1 MSVTYNFSN
10 KVVLI
15 TGGTGAFG
23 RTLVKRFL
31 DTGAKTIASFRNET
45 EAVKL
50 KRVNPQVEII
60 KLDISSEKEILKA
73 VSILIRKFAK
83 IDILVNTVGGYL
95 GGKNVTQLGEDE
107 WEAMMN
113 LNLKSA
119 FLISKHVI
127 PIMKSGNGGKIIHV
141 SSKTGLKSDG
151 YDSAYAASK
160 AALIRFVE
168 SISLEFRE
176 DKISINCILP
186 TTIDTE
192 ANRRAMP
199 NADFS
204 KWLSSEDLANVVLF
218 LSSSDSKVINGA
230 AIQTYGL
237 S

>member
-1 MSVTYNFSN
+1 
-10 KVVLI
+10 
-15 TGGTGAFG
+15 
-23 RTLVKRFL
+23 
-31 DTGAKTIASFRNET
+31 
-45 EAVKL
+45 
-50 KRVNPQVEII
+50 
-60 KLDISSEKEILKA
+60 
-73 VSILIRKFAK
+73 
-83 IDILVNTVGGYL
+83 
-95 GGKNVTQLGEDE
+95 
-107 WEAMMN
+107 MN

-127 PIMKSGNGGKIIHV
+127 PVMKSGNGGNIILV

-176 DKISINCILP
+176 DNININCILP

>member
-73 VSILIRKFAK
+73 VPILIRKFAK

-218 LSSSDSKVINGA
+218 LSSSGSKVINGA

>member
-73 VSILIRKFAK
+73 IPILIRKFAK

-95 GGKNVTQLGEDE
+95 GGKNVTQLGEGE
-107 WEAMMN
+107 WETMMN

-230 AIQTYGL
+230 AVQTYGL

>member
-199 NADFS
+199 NADFG

>member
-45 EAVKL
+45 EGAKL

-73 VSILIRKFAK
+73 VPILIRKFAK

-230 AIQTYGL
+230 AVQTYGL

>member
-73 VSILIRKFAK
+73 VPILIRKFTK

-127 PIMKSGNGGKIIHV
+127 PVMKSGNGGNIILV

-176 DKISINCILP
+176 DNININCILP

-199 NADFS
+199 NADFG

>member
-73 VSILIRKFAK
+73 VPILIRKFAK

-127 PIMKSGNGGKIIHV
+127 PIMRSGNGGKIIHV

>member
-73 VSILIRKFAK
+73 VPILIRKFAK

-230 AIQTYGL
+230 AVQTYGL

>member
-31 DTGAKTIASFRNET
+31 DSGARTIASYRNES
-45 EAVKL
+45 EADKL
-50 KRVNPQVEII
+50 KSVNPQVEII
-60 KLDISSEKEILKA
+60 KLDISNEKEILKM
-73 VSILIRKFAK
+73 VPKLITKFSK
-83 IDILVNTVGGYL
+83 IDVLVNTVGGYL
-95 GGKNVTQLGEDE
+95 GGKNITELKEDD
-107 WEAMMN
+107 WESMMN

-119 FLISKHVI
+119 YLISKHVI
-127 PIMKSGNGGKIIHV
+127 PVMKSAKGGKIIHV
-141 SSKTGLKSDG
+141 SSRTGLISDG

-160 AALIRFVE
+160 AALIRFVD
-168 SISLEFRE
+168 SISQEFIE
-176 DKISINCILP
+176 DKININCILP

-192 ANRRAMP
+192 SNRRAMP

-204 KWLSSEDLANVVLF
+204 KWLSPEDLANVVLF
-218 LSSSDSKVINGA
+218 LCSSESKVINGA
-230 AIQTYGL
+230 AIPTYGL

>member
-45 EAVKL
+45 EVVKL

-73 VSILIRKFAK
+73 VPILIRKFAK

>member
-45 EAVKL
+45 EAAKL
-50 KRVNPQVEII
+50 KRANSQVEII

-73 VSILIRKFAK
+73 VPILIRKFAK

-199 NADFS
+199 NADFG

>member
-10 KVVLI
+10 KVVFI

-23 RTLVKRFL
+23 RTLVKKFL
-31 DTGAKTIASFRNET
+31 DSGAKTIASFRNET
-45 EAVKL
+45 EAAKL
-50 KRVNPQVEII
+50 KRVNPEVEII

-73 VSILIRKFAK
+73 VPILIGKFAK

-127 PIMKSGNGGKIIHV
+127 PVMKSGNGGNIILV

-176 DKISINCILP
+176 DKININCILP

>member
-73 VSILIRKFAK
+73 VPILIRKFTK

>member
-73 VSILIRKFAK
+73 VPILIRKFTK

-204 KWLSSEDLANVVLF
+204 RWLSSEDLANVVLF
-218 LSSSDSKVINGA
+218 LSTSDSKVINGA

>member
-73 VSILIRKFAK
+73 VPILIRKFAK

-95 GGKNVTQLGEDE
+95 GGKNVTQLGEGE
-107 WEAMMN
+107 WETMMN

-230 AIQTYGL
+230 AVQTYGL

>member
-73 VSILIRKFAK
+73 VPILIRKFAK

-204 KWLSSEDLANVVLF
+204 KWLSLEDLSNVVLF

>member
-73 VSILIRKFAK
+73 VPILIRKFTK

-176 DKISINCILP
+176 DNININCILP

-199 NADFS
+199 NADFG

>member
-73 VSILIRKFAK
+73 VPILIRKFAK

-95 GGKNVTQLGEDE
+95 GGKNVTQLGEGE
-107 WEAMMN
+107 WETMMN

-127 PIMKSGNGGKIIHV
+127 PVMKSGNGGNIILV

-204 KWLSSEDLANVVLF
+204 KWLSLEDLSNVVLF

>member
-73 VSILIRKFAK
+73 VPILIRKFAK

-95 GGKNVTQLGEDE
+95 GGKNVTQLGEGE
-107 WEAMMN
+107 WETMMN

>member
-73 VSILIRKFAK
+73 VPTLIRKFTK

-199 NADFS
+199 NADFG

>member
-73 VSILIRKFAK
+73 VPILIRKFTK

-168 SISLEFRE
+168 SISQEFRE
-176 DKISINCILP
+176 DKININCILP

-199 NADFS
+199 NADFG

-218 LSSSDSKVINGA
+218 LCSSDSKVINGA
-230 AIQTYGL
+230 AIPTYGL

>member
-73 VSILIRKFAK
+73 VPILIRKFAK

-95 GGKNVTQLGEDE
+95 GGKNVTQLGEGE
-107 WEAMMN
+107 WETMMN

-199 NADFS
+199 NADFG

>member
-73 VSILIRKFAK
+73 VPILIRKFTK

-199 NADFS
+199 NADFG

-218 LSSSDSKVINGA
+218 LSSSGSKVINGA

>member
-73 VSILIRKFAK
+73 VPILIRKFTK

-199 NADFS
+199 NADFG

>member
-1 MSVTYNFSN
+1 
-10 KVVLI
+10 
-15 TGGTGAFG
+15 
-23 RTLVKRFL
+23 
-31 DTGAKTIASFRNET
+31 
-45 EAVKL
+45 
-50 KRVNPQVEII
+50 
-60 KLDISSEKEILKA
+60 
-73 VSILIRKFAK
+73 
-83 IDILVNTVGGYL
+83 
-95 GGKNVTQLGEDE
+95 
-107 WEAMMN
+107 MN

-127 PIMKSGNGGKIIHV
+127 PVMKTGNGGNIILV

-160 AALIRFVE
+160 AALIRLVE

-176 DKISINCILP
+176 DNININCILP

>member
-31 DTGAKTIASFRNET
+31 YSGARTIASYRNES
-45 EAVKL
+45 EADKL
-50 KRVNPQVEII
+50 KSVNPQVEII
-60 KLDISSEKEILKA
+60 KLDISSEKEILKM
-73 VSILIRKFAK
+73 VPKLIAKFSK
-83 IDILVNTVGGYL
+83 IDVLVNTVGGYL
-95 GGKNVTQLGEDE
+95 GGKNITELKEGD
-107 WEAMMN
+107 WESMMN

-119 FLISKHVI
+119 YLISKHVI
-127 PIMKSGNGGKIIHV
+127 PVMKSAKGGKIIHV
-141 SSKTGLKSDG
+141 SSRTGLKSGG

-160 AALIRFVE
+160 AALIRFVD
-168 SISLEFRE
+168 SISQEFRE
-176 DKISINCILP
+176 DQININCILP

-192 ANRRAMP
+192 SNRRAMP

-204 KWLSSEDLANVVLF
+204 KWLSPEDLANVVLF
-218 LSSSDSKVINGA
+218 LCSSESKVINGA
-230 AIQTYGL
+230 AIPTYGL

>member
-73 VSILIRKFAK
+73 VPILIRKFTK

-204 KWLSSEDLANVVLF
+204 KWLSLEDLSNVVLF

>member
-73 VSILIRKFAK
+73 IPILIRKFAK

>member
-73 VSILIRKFAK
+73 VPILIRKFTK

-230 AIQTYGL
+230 AVQTYGL

>member
-1 MSVTYNFSN
+1 MSVKYNFSN

-23 RTLVKRFL
+23 RTLVKKFL
-31 DTGAKTIASFRNET
+31 DSGAKTIASFRNET
-45 EAVKL
+45 EAAKL
-50 KRVNPQVEII
+50 KSTNPQVEII

-73 VSILIRKFAK
+73 VPILIRKFAK

-127 PIMKSGNGGKIIHV
+127 PVMKSGNAGNIILV

-176 DKISINCILP
+176 HKI
-186 TTIDTE
+186 T
-192 ANRRAMP
+192 
-199 NADFS
+199 
-204 KWLSSEDLANVVLF
+204 
-218 LSSSDSKVINGA
+218 
-230 AIQTYGL
+230 
-237 S
+237 

>member
-73 VSILIRKFAK
+73 VPILIRKFTK

-127 PIMKSGNGGKIIHV
+127 PIMKSGNGGNIILV

-176 DKISINCILP
+176 DNININCILP

-199 NADFS
+199 NADFG

>member
-73 VSILIRKFAK
+73 VPILIRKFAK

-199 NADFS
+199 NADFG

>member
-73 VSILIRKFAK
+73 VPILIRKFTK

-127 PIMKSGNGGKIIHV
+127 PVMKSGNGGNIILV

-199 NADFS
+199 NADFG

>member
-10 KVVLI
+10 KIVFI

-23 RTLVKRFL
+23 STLVKRFL
-31 DTGAKTIASFRNET
+31 GSGAKTIASFRNET
-45 EAVKL
+45 EAAKL
-50 KRVNPQVEII
+50 KSANPHVEII
-60 KLDISSEKEILKA
+60 KLDISNEKEILKMLP
-73 VSILIRKFAK
+73 ILFGKFSK

-95 GGKNVTQLGEDE
+95 GGKNITQLGEDE

-127 PIMKSGNGGKIIHV
+127 PVMKSGNGGKIIHV
-141 SSKTGLKSDG
+141 SSRTGLKSDG

-168 SISLEFRE
+168 SISQEFGE
-176 DKISINCILP
+176 DKININCILP

-199 NADFS
+199 NANFS
-204 KWLSSEDLANVVLF
+204 KWLSPEDLANVVLF
-218 LSSSDSKVINGA
+218 LCSSDSKVINGA
-230 AIQTYGL
+230 AIPTYGL

>member
-31 DTGAKTIASFRNET
+31 ESGARTIASYRNQT
-45 EAVKL
+45 EADKL
-50 KRVNPQVEII
+50 KSVNPQVEII
-60 KLDISSEKEILKA
+60 KLDISNEKEILKM
-73 VSILIRKFAK
+73 VPKLISNFSR
-83 IDILVNTVGGYL
+83 IDVLVNTVGGYL
-95 GGKNVTQLGEDE
+95 GGKNITELKEDD
-107 WEAMMN
+107 WESMMN

-119 FLISKHVI
+119 YLISKHVI
-127 PIMKSGNGGKIIHV
+127 PIMKSAKGGKIIHV
-141 SSKTGLKSDG
+141 SSRTGLKSDG

-160 AALIRFVE
+160 AALIRFVD
-168 SISLEFRE
+168 SISQEFRE
-176 DKISINCILP
+176 DKININCILP

-192 ANRRAMP
+192 SNRRAMP

-204 KWLSSEDLANVVLF
+204 KWLSPEDLANVVMF
-218 LSSSDSKVINGA
+218 LCSSESKVINGA
-230 AIQTYGL
+230 AIPTYGL

>member
-31 DTGAKTIASFRNET
+31 ESGARTIASYRNQT
-45 EAVKL
+45 EADKL
-50 KRVNPQVEII
+50 KSVNPQVEII
-60 KLDISSEKEILKA
+60 KLDISNEKEILKM
-73 VSILIRKFAK
+73 VPKLIERFSK
-83 IDILVNTVGGYL
+83 IDVLVNTVGGYL
-95 GGKNVTQLGEDE
+95 GGKNITELKEE
-107 WEAMMN
+107 YWESMMN

-119 FLISKHVI
+119 YLISKHVI
-127 PIMKSGNGGKIIHV
+127 PVMKSAKGGKIIHV
-141 SSKTGLKSDG
+141 SSRTGLKSDG

-160 AALIRFVE
+160 AALIRFVD
-168 SISLEFRE
+168 SISQEFRE
-176 DKISINCILP
+176 DKININCILP

-192 ANRRAMP
+192 SNRRAMP

-204 KWLSSEDLANVVLF
+204 KWLSPEDLANVVLF
-218 LSSSDSKVINGA
+218 LCSSESKVINGA
-230 AIQTYGL
+230 AIPTYGL

>member
-45 EAVKL
+45 EGAKL

-73 VSILIRKFAK
+73 VPILIRKFAK

-127 PIMKSGNGGKIIHV
+127 PVMKSGNGGNIILV
-141 SSKTGLKSDG
+141 SSKAGLKSDG

-204 KWLSSEDLANVVLF
+204 KWLSLEDLSNVVLF